1 MSGVNTA
8 GAGDSTMP
16 DTSMIDTPDYTD
28 TESNPTRDPS
38 VAGDAGTDGRKKRW
52 EGNQLRKSM
61 FGKKHDRLGQ
71 DKDDDTIRRFR
82 YLLGLT
88 DLFRHFIDTNP
99 DPKIRGVME
108 EIDRQ
113 DQEEAAHKAGSK
125 RKGGAGGER
134 RRRTEKEEDAELLR
148 QGKHVDDEDRT
159 IFRESPSFIQG
170 GEMR

>member
-1 MSGVNTA
+1 MSGANTA

-38 VAGDAGTDGRKKRW
+38 VAGDAGIDGRKKRW

-71 DKDDDTIRRFR
+71 DKDEDTIRRFR

-88 DLFRHFIDTNP
+88 DLFRHFI
-99 DPKIRGVME
+99 
-108 EIDRQ
+108 
-113 DQEEAAHKAGSK
+113 
-125 RKGGAGGER
+125 
-134 RRRTEKEEDAELLR
+134 
-148 QGKHVDDEDRT
+148 
-159 IFRESPSFIQG
+159 
-170 GEMR
+170 